1 MGNVSFIYQ
10 RIRVDKRDIF
20 IRYFRYFNLL
30 RFRFFTFFNN
40 YNRIFVQLF
49 IRLDRIEDEMQS
61 WRLNGIPWGLQ
72 KWPMSAISK
81 GRSGR
86 QAAGKSYYSLYS
98 WYRRARL
105 SLGLTHP
112 PRWSVLTRERNPP
125 SGSTNQIAA
134 SVAHAI
140 ASMNP
145 PATIG
150 YGVLYHPLYHC
161 IKLPFHSP
169 HHPTKISNF
178 FDH

>member
-1 MGNVSFIYQ
+1 MGNISFIYQ

-30 RFRFFTFFNN
+30 RFRFFIFFNN

-86 QAAGKSYYSLYS
+86 QAAGKSYYSLFLVQKGS
-98 WYRRARL
+98 IEPRPNSPSAVIRIDAREKPTLRINQSNRSIRRACDRLDEPPCHYRLWCPLPSSL
-105 SLGLTHP
+105 SL
-112 PRWSVLTRERNPP
+112 
-125 SGSTNQIAA
+125 
-134 SVAHAI
+134 
-140 ASMNP
+140 
-145 PATIG
+145 
-150 YGVLYHPLYHC
+150 Y
-161 IKLPFHSP
+161 
-169 HHPTKISNF
+169 
-178 FDH
+178 